1 MNTLIRRALPP
12 VPDTPACAADVPPP
26 PPPGSEPIRF
36 GPFTITETAVFPP
49 SGPRGPCWVYAT
61 LNAEIA
67 LGLGDNPALQRM
79 LATQRLRVSVDS
91 QWLWWALRRRYPE
104 RVLVKLS
111 GSALI
116 HDLAAHCA
124 EHGHRLLLVGSTP
137 RANGLAVQ
145 RLRQRWPALE
155 VAGFAP
161 PMYRPGSCGETAAWH
176 AVQEAIEAWRPDYV
190 VLGLG
195 VIKEH
200 RLAQALADAFENQL
214 VGVCCFGGAIDMA
227 SGLVRRA
234 PPVVQRS
241 GLECVWRVWQQP
253 ARLGRWLRALR
264 LLPLLARGAF

>member
-1 MNTLIRRALPP
+1 MHALIRRAPTPLPGARVP
-12 VPDTPACAADVPPP
+12 VSDVPPP
-26 PPPGSEPIRF
+26 AGPAVEPMRF
-36 GPFTITETAVFPP
+36 GPFTITETTAFPP
-49 SGPRGPCWVYAT
+49 PAGGPCWVYTT

-67 LGLGDNPALQRM
+67 LGLGDNPALQGL
-79 LATQRLRVSVDS
+79 LASQQLRVSVDS
-91 QWLWWALRRRYPE
+91 QWLWWALRHRYPE
-104 RVLVKLS
+104 RALVKLS

-124 EHGHRLLLVGSTP
+124 GHGRRLLLVGSTP

-145 RLRQRWPALE
+145 RLRARWPALE

-161 PMYRPGSCGETAAWH
+161 PQYRADSCGEAAARH
-176 AVQEAIEAWRPDYV
+176 AVQQAIAAWRPDYV

-200 RLAQALADAFENQL
+200 RLAQDLARVFDQQL

-253 ARLGRWLRALR
+253 ARLGRWLRSLR